1 VAFKNRALAHS
12 GFNMTL
18 TQRYVLL
25 LCFAAFALAGCGGG
39 ASNGAATPSPVTP
52 PAAVT
57 ATASQL
63 EAQVSA
69 AQLDSS
75 STGAVTVSVI
85 AKNES
90 NAVVPGVVVTFSA
103 SSGNL
108 TVLNAT
114 TDVDGKAVAS
124 LTVGANKSN
133 RIITVAAAAKGVS
146 TSTSIDVR
154 GTTLAISTPPS
165 VGLGSPVVL
174 NASLKDSSG
183 NPIAYAPVNFS
194 SRLGNGTNKV
204 CTMNANCTTDAS
216 GSLVITYTPTVVG
229 VDVVTLSSFGA
240 IATQNITAAN
250 SALSITIAQD
260 VGGATNEFS
269 VNQSSKSMVV
279 SLTGGVT
286 YPASISLTSTIGTVT
301 PNVVTISNAG
311 STASAVL
318 NTGVSVAQGL
328 ISAQHVVSGGGGAY
342 VTVPFEVVS
351 RVASN
356 VSLQASPSVIANNLN
371 GSTVSKSQLIATVR
385 DAVGNPV
392 KNANVSFSMP
402 VNASGGLG
410 LQTANALTD
419 ASGVA
424 TNTYTA
430 GPNSA
435 SGVSNPIYANVNGVA
450 VAGVTNI
457 TVAQQALY
465 VNIGVSNLVIVDNS
479 TTYSKEFSVSVTDAA
494 GRAVSGVSLSAELKA
509 DGFYKGQM
517 RLVKADGT
525 LAGPTDTAVKWAPFG
540 SYCVNENTN
549 HNGTIEAG
557 EDINGNGR
565 LDPGVRPILTQVSG
579 GVLPNTTNQS
589 GLAMYK
595 ISYFKSDAVWS
606 EYILTVTT
614 NTTQGGA
621 QGVAA
626 QLFTLKMAVTDATD
640 VSVGPPNLLS
650 PFGSINS
657 SCASAL

>member
-1 VAFKNRALAHS
+1 
-12 GFNMTL
+12 MTL
-18 TQRYVLL
+18 TQRHLL
-25 LCFAAFALAGCGGG
+25 PLCFAVLALVGCGGG
-39 ASNGAATPSPVTP
+39 ASNGAAA
-52 PAAVT
+52 PAAVIPAATVT

-114 TDVDGKAVAS
+114 TDADGKATAS
-124 LTVGANKSN
+124 LTVGASKSN

-154 GTTLAISTPPS
+154 GTTLVISTPPS
-165 VGLGSPVVL
+165 VGLASPVVL
-174 NASLKDSSG
+174 NVSLKDSAG
-183 NPIAYAPVNFS
+183 NPIARAPVSFN

-204 CTMNANCTTDAS
+204 CSTNADCTTDAS
-216 GSLVITYTPTVVG
+216 GSLVITYIPTVVG
-229 VDVVTLSSFGA
+229 IDVVTLSSFGA

-250 SALSITIAQD
+250 SALAITIAQD

-269 VNQSSKSMVV
+269 VNQSSKAITV
-279 SLTGGVT
+279 SLSGSVT
-286 YPASISLTSTIGTVT
+286 YPANINLASTIGTVT
-301 PNVVTISNAG
+301 PNSITISSAG
-311 STASAVL
+311 ATANAVL
-318 NTGVSVAQGL
+318 NTGVSVAQGV
-328 ISAQHVVSGGGGAY
+328 ISAQHALPSGGGAY
-342 VTVPFEVVS
+342 ATLPFEIVS
-351 RVASN
+351 RLASN

-371 GSTVSKSQLIATVR
+371 GSTVNKSQLVATVR

-419 ASGVA
+419 AAGVA
-424 TNTYTA
+424 INTYTA

-435 SGVSNPIYANVNGVA
+435 SGSSNPIYANVSGVA
-450 VAGVTNI
+450 IPGVTNV

-465 VNIGVSNLVIVDNS
+465 VNIGAANLIVAENS
-479 TTYSKEFSVSVTDAA
+479 TTYSREFSVSVTDAA

-517 RLVKADGT
+517 RLVKADGS
-525 LAGPTDTAVKWAPFG
+525 LAGPTDTPVKWVPFG
-540 SYCVNENTN
+540 TYCANENTN
-549 HNGTIEAG
+549 HNGTIELG
-557 EDINGNGR
+557 EDVNGNGR

-579 GVLPNTTNQS
+579 GALPNTTNQS

-595 ISYFKSDAVWS
+595 ISYFKSDAIWS
-606 EYILTVTT
+606 EYVLTVTT
-614 NTTQGGA
+614 NTAQGGA
-621 QGVAA
+621 QGVAT
-626 QLFTLKMAVTDATD
+626 QVFTLKMSVTDATD
-640 VSVGPPNLLS
+640 ISVSPPNLLS

-657 SCASAL
+657 SCSSAL